1 MARNTYKPLSKNIP
15 YTSIKLTDYNISVI
29 MSRIGSFEEKVNE
42 RIKKLESQGIDP
54 RVHPGYLTSLVD
66 EYMVR
71 LMHEAEVLHNQ
82 NLIAIGDG
90 NIRQQAEKNEAEI
103 LLEGINEQIEKT
115 KEEYDETS
123 DLFDKFSPISIR
135 SLREVLKKTGGK

>member
-1 MARNTYKPLSKNIP
+1 MARNTYQPLNKNIP
-15 YTSIKLTDYNISVI
+15 YTNIKLTAYDINVI
-29 MSRIGSFEEKVNE
+29 MSRVGSFEDMVNE

-54 RVHPGYLTSLVD
+54 RVYPEYLTSLVD

-82 NLIAIGDG
+82 NLFAIVDG
-90 NIRQQAEKNEAEI
+90 SIRQQAEKKEAET
-103 LLEGINEQIEKT
+103 LLKGINEQIDKT

-135 SLREVLKKTGGK
+135 SLRELLK